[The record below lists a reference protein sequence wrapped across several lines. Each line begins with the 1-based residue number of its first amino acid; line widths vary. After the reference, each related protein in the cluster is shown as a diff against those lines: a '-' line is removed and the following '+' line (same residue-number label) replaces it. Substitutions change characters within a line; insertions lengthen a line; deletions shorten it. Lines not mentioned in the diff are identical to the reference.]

1 MRLASYVHNGQHSFG
16 IVKDD
21 GVVDLARR
29 LDGADLESALADTG
43 VQALVAFSDEPADFG
58 LDAIT
63 YLPVVPRPGK
73 VLCVGLNYRDHAEET
88 GADIPKRPTIFVRF
102 PDSQVGHLEAI
113 VRPDASTKYDYEGEL
128 AVVIGQR
135 VRHARRES
143 ALDYVAGY
151 CCFNDGTIRDWQGH
165 SSQFTAGKNFL
176 RTGAI
181 GPWLTTADAVSE
193 PGRLAIETR
202 LNGEVMQ
209 RGSTADL
216 IFGIPELIEYISTFT
231 ELAPGDVIATGTP
244 AGVGYRR
251 RPPRY
256 LAPGDVVEVEI
267 EGLGTLRNPVVDEG

>member
-1 MRLASYVHNGQHSFG
+1 MRLASYVQNGQPSFG
-16 IVKDD
+16 VVKDD
-21 GVVDLARR
+21 GIVDLARR
-29 LDGADLESALADTG
+29 LGGADLESALADKG
-43 VQALVAFSDEPADFG
+43 VQALLAFGDETSDIG

-63 YLPVVPRPGK
+63 FLPVIPRPGK
-73 VLCVGLNYRDHAEET
+73 VLCIGLNYRDHAEET

-135 VRHARRES
+135 ARHVRRES

-181 GPWLTTADAVSE
+181 GPWLTSADAVPE

-209 RGSTADL
+209 SGSTADL
-216 IFGIPELIEYISTFT
+216 IFDIPELIQYISTFT
-231 ELAPGDVIATGTP
+231 ELAPGDIIATGTP

-256 LAPGDVVEVEI
+256 LEPGDVVEVEI
-267 EGLGTLRNPVVDEG
+267 EGLGTLRNPVVGEG